1 MRKPKAGTLK
11 RPTPPVFPPK
21 PPRKFKGG
29 KRPGP
34 SPFPERPKPTG
45 PDYVGPYSIKGTAGP
60 VNETVSKVRDI
71 MKDTPSR
78 PIPYQKKGGSMK
90 KLGCAQCG
98 GNKMSDGGNTSNRL
112 ERLTKKIDRKT
123 QKGKTVSSGLTRRY
137 DKAVDKVIMSGFK
150 KKTGGA
156 TLSKSAIKKAPVQLY
171 GMPQE
176 NMGTSGQHGFKKGGA
191 QNAKL
196 AAIAAPKNKIT
207 RRDIITAAKKNAKKK

>member
-1 MRKPKAGTLK
+1 MRKPKAGSLK
-11 RPTPPVFPPK
+11 QSPK
-21 PPRKFKGG
+21 
-29 KRPGP
+29 PGP
-34 SPFPERPKPTG
+34 STPTG
-45 PDYVGPYSIKGTAGP
+45 PDYVGPYSIRGTAGP

-71 MKDTPSR
+71 MNTTSSR
-78 PIPYQKKGGSMK
+78 PIPYQKNGGAMK
-90 KLGCAQCG
+90 KLGCAKCG

-176 NMGTSGQHGFKKGGA
+176 NMGTSGQYGKMKTGGTK
-191 QNAKL
+191 NARL

-207 RRDIITAAKKNAKKK
+207 RRDIITVAKKSAKKK